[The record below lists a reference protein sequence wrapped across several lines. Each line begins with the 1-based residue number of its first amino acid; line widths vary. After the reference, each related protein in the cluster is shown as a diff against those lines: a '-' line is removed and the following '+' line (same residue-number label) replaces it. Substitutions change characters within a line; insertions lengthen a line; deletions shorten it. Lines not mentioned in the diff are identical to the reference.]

1 MAILNPRKKFKF
13 RVTFLTLPQLEPFAV
28 QEITLGDN
36 EIEPVEH
43 GFGNTVLKTAGMV
56 KPGNVTL
63 QRIMAAS
70 TSSVSG
76 EFWEWA
82 RLAQDPLTQAGGDPA
97 TYKRVLQVDELAND
111 GQTAL
116 DTWYIAGAWPATIN
130 GREFSA
136 TDSANT
142 IESVELAV
150 DFVSQNIPI

>member
-1 MAILNPRKKFKF
+1 MGKISPGPLNPSWR
-13 RVTFLTLPQLEPFAV
+13 
-28 QEITLGDN
+28 
-36 EIEPVEH
+36 
-43 GFGNTVLKTAGMV
+43 
-56 KPGNVTL
+56 
-63 QRIMAAS
+63 
-70 TSSVSG
+70 
-76 EFWEWA
+76 
-82 RLAQDPLTQAGGDPA
+82 DPA

-116 DTWYIAGAWPATIN
+116 DTWYISGAWPATIN